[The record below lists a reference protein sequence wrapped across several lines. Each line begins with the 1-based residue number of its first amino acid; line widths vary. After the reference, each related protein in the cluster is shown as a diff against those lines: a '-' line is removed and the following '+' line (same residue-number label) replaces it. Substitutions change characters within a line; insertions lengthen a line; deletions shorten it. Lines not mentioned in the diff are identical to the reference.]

1 MIEVNPISLTVNGK
15 VYQFMVGEIEGC
27 IAPNETLLD
36 TLRERL
42 HLTAA
47 KRSCDHGVCGCC
59 TVIVDGEAVASCMA
73 LTADLDGASVITLEG
88 LADPVTGE
96 LSPLQRAFA
105 DNSAFQCGYCTP
117 GIIMSTQALLMHNP
131 DPTEEELTEALSGNY
146 CRCISHYQVIRTVMA
161 YLDDIKK
168 SECPKGSEVEKEVV

>member
-1 MIEVNPISLTVNGK
+1 MKETMEMITLTVNGK
-15 VYQFMVGEIEGC
+15 PYRFMVGDFEGC
-27 IAPNETLLD
+27 IRPSATLLD

-47 KRSCDHGVCGCC
+47 KRSCDHGACGCC
-59 TVIVDGEAVASCMA
+59 TVILDGDAVASCMT
-73 LTADLDGASVITLEG
+73 LTADCDGKSVITLEG

-105 DNSAFQCGYCTP
+105 DNSAFQCGFCTP
-117 GIIMSTQALLMHNP
+117 GIIMSTQALLMKNP
-131 DPTEEELTEALSGNY
+131 APTEAELTEALSGNY

-161 YLDDIKK
+161 F
-168 SECPKGSEVEKEVV
+168 VEKIREERA